1 MRSCGSL
8 GHLGRAVLLC
18 AGIIMVPLCAVYLM
32 HAERLSMSSEFEI
45 FGQKHWVHDWTMVVL
60 PV

>member
-1 MRSCGSL
+1 
-8 GHLGRAVLLC
+8 
-18 AGIIMVPLCAVYLM
+18 MVPLCAVYLM